1 MNLDELQSVRD
12 RERQSDSLQQLR
24 DSFYADAGE
33 MIQELRE
40 ERDAAAERA
49 DDPFDDPEVN
59 RITNDINTAEQTVE
73 AIYERRVGKLVKMAS
88 FAAADMPTEDEGLT
102 AEERELFEGMVAS
115 IENNRDRVFAILD
128 GEDPEA
134 VDTPDATAN
143 GTPEATPDD
152 GGAPAPDPSPTG
164 TADPA
169 DSSGETGQSMGVDA
183 ADLMGSGEDAPTAG
197 APEPD
202 GSADS
207 PDSDRPVPPQEPQA
221 ADDAGE
227 PNRVEGEPAGTDTSV
242 PSPGAGQ
249 PDADGAAD
257 PTRGEAAEP
266 TPDPRS
272 DGGATAASSVEDS
285 SVDRRTVRITSDVGE
300 ILGVDE
306 RAYDLASEDVVTLPA
321 ANADPLVERDAAEP
335 LDR

>member
-33 MIQELRE
+33 LIQELRA
-40 ERDAAAERA
+40 ERDQAAQRA

-59 RITNDINTAEQTVE
+59 RITNNINTAEQTVE

-102 AEERELFEGMVAS
+102 AEERELFESMVAS

-134 VDTPDATAN
+134 VDTPDVTHDA
-143 GTPEATPDD
+143 PVD
-152 GGAPAPDPSPTG
+152 GGGSPAPDPSG
-164 TADPA
+164 ADAPEPA
-169 DSSGETGQSMGVDA
+169 APSGESEQSTGVDA
-183 ADLMGSGEDAPTAG
+183 ADLMGSNEDTPTGDSLAPDA
-197 APEPD
+197 
-202 GSADS
+202 SADS
-207 PDSDRPVPPQEPQA
+207 SDSDRPVPPQEPA
-221 ADDAGE
+221 AAGDTVE
-227 PNRVEGEPAGTDTSV
+227 PDGIEAGSTETATPEPSSVAG
-242 PSPGAGQ
+242 PS
-249 PDADGAAD
+249 DADGAAD
-257 PTRGEAAEP
+257 PTPGDAADP
-266 TPDPRS
+266 APDPRS
-272 DGGATAASSVEDS
+272 DGGATASSGGEDTG
-285 SVDRRTVRITSDVGE
+285 VDRRTVRITRDVGE

-321 ANADPLVERDAAEP
+321 ANAEPLVERDAAEP

>member
-33 MIQELRE
+33 LIQELRE
-40 ERDAAAERA
+40 ERDLAAERA

-59 RITNDINTAEQTVE
+59 RITDNINTAEQTVE

-102 AEERELFEGMVAS
+102 AEERELFESMVAS

-128 GEDPEA
+128 GEDPA
-134 VDTPDATAN
+134 ALDTPDVTAD
-143 GTPEATPDD
+143 TTPDD
-152 GGAPAPDPSPTG
+152 GETGTPEPPRADATDATDPPEPSPEPDRST
-164 TADPA
+164 
-169 DSSGETGQSMGVDA
+169 SVDA

-197 APEPD
+197 APGSA

-207 PDSDRPVPPQEPQA
+207 SDSDRPVPPQEPPA
-221 ADDAGE
+221 SGESDDAGD
-227 PNRVEGEPAGTDTSV
+227 VETDAIEADTPSPSSAPGGADGTTASDPAGD
-242 PSPGAGQ
+242 
-249 PDADGAAD
+249 D
-257 PTRGEAAEP
+257 AAEP

-272 DGGATAASSVEDS
+272 DGGAKAGSGGEGSSI
-285 SVDRRTVRITSDVGE
+285 DRRTVRITRDVGE
-300 ILGVDE
+300 ILGIDE

-321 ANADPLVERDAAEP
+321 ANAEPLVERDAAEP